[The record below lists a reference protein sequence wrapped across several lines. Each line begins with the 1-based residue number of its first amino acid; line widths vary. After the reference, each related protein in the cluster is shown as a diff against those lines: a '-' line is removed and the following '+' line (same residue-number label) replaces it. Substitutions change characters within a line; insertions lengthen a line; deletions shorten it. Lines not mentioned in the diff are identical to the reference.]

1 MDINK
6 IIDNNK
12 YKNIN
17 DIEKNIDEDLYN
29 LLRINKK
36 KK

>member
-12 YKNIN
+12 YNDIN